1 MKKTEE
7 EEANEREGEREREK
21 GVWKG
26 VMGRVKEKGTEI
38 EGEGGME
45 RSGDRL

>member
-1 MKKTEE
+1 M
-7 EEANEREGEREREK
+7 EANERERGREREREK
-21 GVWKG
+21 GVWKE